1 MTCKDVGLS
10 AIHARDF
17 RVLQSK
23 LKSKTFCF
31 DDAVYIHT
39 CMQRKKP
46 PFFHS
51 FDRVFE
57 AGLISLAKHF

>member
-10 AIHARDF
+10 VIHARDF

-39 CMQRKKP
+39 CMQRK
-46 PFFHS
+46 
-51 FDRVFE
+51 
-57 AGLISLAKHF
+57 